1 MKTWGTFVAAAAAAL
16 LLGAAPRLVE
26 ALAADSRGPQAR
38 LTAEEILE
46 KNAQAR
52 GGREAWGKVATII
65 WAGHLESE
73 RSAVPSLPF
82 QLEVKRPNKSRFEI
96 TAPSQR
102 SVRVFDGGR
111 GWTMRAGEDG
121 IPRLDPFTP
130 QEEKFARDA
139 AGLEGPLID
148 VQARGATVE
157 LEGLDELEGRRAYRL
172 AVRTASADRQQVW
185 VDAET
190 FREIR
195 YDRTTY
201 SAHGTSGSVS
211 VFYREYKPVQGLQL
225 ASVIEIGAGSGKKPD
240 RMVIER
246 VALNPSIDDAQFT
259 RPPAPPRR
267 PEVTVRPPTPQ

>member
-1 MKTWGTFVAAAAAAL
+1 VSTGGCLVAAAAAVL
-16 LLGAAPRLVE
+16 LLYVAPRPTD
-26 ALAADSRGPQAR
+26 ALAADRGTSQAR

-52 GGREAWGKVATII
+52 GGREAWRKIQTII

-82 QLEVKRPNKSRFEI
+82 LLEVKRPNKSRFEI

-102 SVRVFDGGR
+102 SLRVFDGAH

-130 QEEKFARDA
+130 QEEKFAHDA

-148 VQARGATVE
+148 VRDKGSTVD

-172 AVRTASADRQQVW
+172 GVSTASGDRQQVW

-201 SAHGTSGSVS
+201 SARGSPGSVS
-211 VFYREYKPVQGLQL
+211 IVYREYKPVQGLQL
-225 ASVIEIGAGSGKKPD
+225 ASVIEIGAGTGKTPD

-259 RPPAPPRR
+259 RPPAAPHR

>member
-1 MKTWGTFVAAAAAAL
+1 M
-16 LLGAAPRLVE
+16 
-26 ALAADSRGPQAR
+26 AADRGAPQAR

-46 KNAQAR
+46 KNAQAH
-52 GGREAWGKVATII
+52 GGRDAWRKVETII

-73 RSAVPSLPF
+73 RSAVPGLPF
-82 QLEVKRPNKSRFEI
+82 LLEVKRPNKSRFEI

-102 SVRVFDGGR
+102 SLRVFDGAR

-121 IPRLDPFTP
+121 IPRLDQFTP

-148 VQARGATVE
+148 VRARGATVE
-157 LEGLDELEGRRAYRL
+157 LEGLDEIEGHRAYHL
-172 AVRTASADRQQVW
+172 TVSTPSGDRQQVW

-190 FREIR
+190 LLEIR
-195 YDRTTY
+195 YDRPTY
-201 SAHGTSGSVS
+201 SARGISGSVS
-211 VFYREYKPVQGLQL
+211 VFYREYQPVQGLQL
-225 ASVIEIGAGSGKKPD
+225 ASVIEIGAGTAKKPD

-259 RPPAPPRR
+259 RPPVAPRR
-267 PEVTVRPPTPQ
+267 PEVMVRPPTPQ